1 MIRIVGLS
9 ATLPN
14 YEDVAQFLR
23 VNPQSGLFCFDAAYR
38 PVPLEQI
45 FIGVRTDDPV
55 KYVPFIF
62 PLLQQESNEFPFV
75 GKKP

>member
-55 KYVPFIF
+55 KYVASFSLPHISYKHLMHFF
-62 PLLQQESNEFPFV
+62 L
-75 GKKP
+75 